1 MQDNDKIIAMTRALA
16 RAIQMDERYVAVKTA
31 RENNA
36 VNKELQDQIGRF
48 NLARFNLNAELSKET
63 SDSAKV
69 EIFNKEVQEAYD
81 AITANKGMTDYYEA
95 KGELDKLV
103 NYIQAIIV
111 GTTNGSD
118 PDEIEEPSDCTHDCS
133 TCGGCG

>member
-1 MQDNDKIIAMTRALA
+1 MQENDKIIAMTRALA
-16 RAIQMDERYVAVKTA
+16 RAIQMDERYLEVKTA

-36 VNKELQDQIGRF
+36 DNAELQEQIGRF
-48 NLARFNLNAELSKET
+48 NLARFNLNAELSKEQ
-63 SDSAKV
+63 SDNGKV

-103 NYIQAIIV
+103 NFMQAIIV
-111 GTTNGSD
+111 GATNGSD
-118 PDEIEEPSDCTHDCS
+118 PDTIEEPDDCTHDCS